1 MTGTVIGFVIWC
13 ITGCFFIALGIYSL
27 FSKKAIGFWAN
38 VKMFQVTDVKKYN
51 RAMCKL
57 FCIMGVIFI
66 FLGFPLLS
74 EQNSVWI
81 LFSVIGVMLEV
92 IAAMI
97 IYTNVIEKKY
107 KKIL

>member
-51 RAMCKL
+51 RAMCVL
-57 FCIMGVIFI
+57 FCTMGVIFI
-66 FLGFPLLS
+66 ILGLPLLS
-74 EQNSVWI
+74 EENSIWI
-81 LFSVIGVMLEV
+81 LFSVVGVMLEV
-92 IAAMI
+92 IVAMI